1 MTGRHTEGMS
11 NTLDH
16 STYQH
21 GAVAVWRLLATSDG
35 TRGRS
40 GGHKQYIVRIELRAN
55 GNFLV
60 KKFWGKADGQ
70 ALSELTSSVVGEYDN
85 YLSAQRWAYDVV
97 RGKLDKQYWHDYS
110 KQVELV

>member
-1 MTGRHTEGMS
+1 MS
-11 NTLDH
+11 STLDH

-70 ALSELTSSVVGEYDN
+70 ALSELASSVVGEYDN
-85 YLSAQRWAYDVV
+85 YQSARYWAYDVV
-97 RGKLDKQYWHDYS
+97 RGKLDGKYWHDYS
-110 KQVELV
+110 NQVELV